1 MDSSLIITLL
11 PFILMFG
18 ILYFLMIRPQLQEQK
33 KIQSMLENLKKDD
46 RVLTR
51 GGLAG
56 KIIEFQG
63 KNDHFI
69 LLDLETGSKA
79 KILKSHVTSLIEK

>member
-1 MDSSLIITLL
+1 MDMIITFL
-11 PFILMFG
+11 PFVLMFG

-33 KIQSMLENLKKDD
+33 QIQNMLDNLKKDD
-46 RVLTR
+46 RILTR
-51 GGLAG
+51 GGIVG

-63 KNDHFI
+63 KNNQYA

-79 KILKSHVTSLIEK
+79 KILKSHVISLLEK